1 MRANCTLATGVLLSM
16 CVAGTA
22 LSSQRIVIAEE
33 FTATW
38 CGYCPDVGE
47 ALYNLQQDRPNEI
60 IGTMIHGG
68 DAYATTWGNARQ
80 NFYSVG
86 GYPTVWLDGWSSM
99 AGSYGSVA
107 ANYSQLNS
115 RLNSCLA
122 RPTDV
127 TIDFA
132 GEEVSG
138 NQYKLMGTIG
148 RDASGDAGTVRVQLI
163 QCYNEVGFP
172 ESNEHQ
178 FNTVRQAMTSFDVS
192 IAPGQ
197 SHEFN
202 HTFTLSGESSANTNN
217 VTYLCIVQTPS
228 SSGPAQVHNAHK
240 HDHGALPPANVTVGA
255 SGDFT
260 SIQDA
265 IANVGDGSTITV
277 MPGTYVGAI
286 DLNGRNLMLV
296 SQDGPETTI

>member
-1 MRANCTLATGVLLSM
+1 
-16 CVAGTA
+16 
-22 LSSQRIVIAEE
+22 
-33 FTATW
+33 
-38 CGYCPDVGE
+38 
-47 ALYNLQQDRPNEI
+47 
-60 IGTMIHGG
+60 
-68 DAYATTWGNARQ
+68 
-80 NFYSVG
+80 
-86 GYPTVWLDGWSSM
+86 
-99 AGSYGSVA
+99 
-107 ANYSQLNS
+107 
-115 RLNSCLA
+115 
-122 RPTDV
+122 
-127 TIDFA
+127 
-132 GEEVSG
+132 
-138 NQYKLMGTIG
+138 
-148 RDASGDAGTVRVQLI
+148 
-163 QCYNEVGFP
+163 
-172 ESNEHQ
+172 
-178 FNTVRQAMTSFDVS
+178 MTSFDVS

-240 HDHGALPPANVTVGA
+240 HDHGSLPPANVTVGA

-296 SQDGPETTI
+296 SQDGPETTIIDANQEDTAITCMSGEYPTIDGFTITGGYNTVGSAFRINGNPTINNCIVRDNVSESDYCILSTGEPLISNTLFCGNTPNNIEVSWIDGGGNSFEDSCGDEPCDGDLTGDGFVDVNDILEAVSGFGTDYNVNDILMVLENYGTAC